1 MQLLAPAH
9 CGQTFRLLL
18 FVFSL
23 GVLLSAFDAWRRL
36 FDRDMTLSRIFLY
49 VCGICASVCVCVLVY
64 WQLQIAVKR
73 TERAVYSLFS
83 RRHKQHPSPLTDSM
97 GGRRR
102 VGQGGREGGRSDR
115 WRNDLNSEGILCLKL
130 ENTWSSIRRR
140 FAEA

>member
-49 VCGICASVCVCVLVY
+49 VCGICASVCVCVGVLT
-64 WQLQIAVKR
+64 AADCCETHR
-73 TERAVYSLFS
+73 ESSLFPFQS
-83 RRHKQHPSPLTDSM
+83 EAQATSITTDRQYGRKEES
-97 GGRRR
+97 GAGRAGRR
-102 VGQGGREGGRSDR
+102 E
-115 WRNDLNSEGILCLKL
+115 E
-130 ENTWSSIRRR
+130 
-140 FAEA
+140 